1 MMLPVRWTVRK
12 RLSWD
17 RSNKVDSGCNRKC
30 RTMVADNLSVT
41 LSASYALTV
50 HGSPFSA
57 NLSCVSSCAR
67 PF

>member
-1 MMLPVRWTVRK
+1 VMLRP
-12 RLSWD
+12 LD
-17 RSNKVDSGCNRKC
+17 RAEAPELGQGNKVDSGCNRKC

-57 NLSCVSSCAR
+57 NFSCVSSCAL